1 MGFHRFAYFVFHS
14 PFPLF
19 FFLFGYSF
27 HFYFLSNL
35 WTSFKFVF
43 HFPNSCELFSN
54 SWTLP
59 NFVIF
64 FILELFSNSEI
75 FQAVNFFFVTCEL
88 FFSNSWTFSNLQAFP
103 NFVKFFSNQ
112 WNVLKSQRSTDL
124 VRGQRSMASRSTIY
138 PFKKNSNPCVFL
150 FANFFFHIF
159 KYYKKAGS
167 RKNRTKKTIERLTIV
182 RANEWME

>member
-1 MGFHRFAYFVFHS
+1 MNFFQICFSFSKFLWTFLKFVNTSKFCDFFYFGTFFKFWN
-14 PFPLF
+14 FPSGELF
-19 FFLFGYSF
+19 FC
-27 HFYFLSNL
+27 NL
-35 WTSFKFVF
+35 WTFFFKF
-43 HFPNSCELFSN
+43 L
-54 SWTLP
+54 
-59 NFVIF
+59 
-64 FILELFSNSEI
+64 
-75 FQAVNFFFVTCEL
+75 NFFKLAT
-88 FFSNSWTFSNLQAFP
+88 FP